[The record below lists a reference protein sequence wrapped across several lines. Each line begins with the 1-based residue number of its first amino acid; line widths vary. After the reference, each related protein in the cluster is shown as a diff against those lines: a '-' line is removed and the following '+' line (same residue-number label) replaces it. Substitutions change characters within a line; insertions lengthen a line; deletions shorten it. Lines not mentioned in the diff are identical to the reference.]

1 MDGHLPPLGTLR
13 LNTPTA
19 MEVPHVA
26 RRVGVCLSHSVC
38 QYIHSTHAA
47 CRRHTVLLT
56 PLLLFSSFAAR
67 VPHEQQLGTLHA
79 TRVVVALGDDVAGVG
94 QALTEG
100 EQLRRALE
108 SSKP

>member
-1 MDGHLPPLGTLR
+1 MARQEKQRHYPLTPRTLDSVVQTVHTQLLDG
-13 LNTPTA
+13 
-19 MEVPHVA
+19 
-26 RRVGVCLSHSVC
+26 
-38 QYIHSTHAA
+38 
-47 CRRHTVLLT
+47 TVLT

>member
-1 MDGHLPPLGTLR
+1 MGVPEKKKSVPKKSRSSLAVLAFL
-13 LNTPTA
+13 TPSPSPSPRD
-19 MEVPHVA
+19 V
-26 RRVGVCLSHSVC
+26 
-38 QYIHSTHAA
+38 QW
-47 CRRHTVLLT
+47 VLLT
-56 PLLLFSSFAAR
+56 FVPRQSRAVFSSFAAR

-94 QALTEG
+94 QAQTEG